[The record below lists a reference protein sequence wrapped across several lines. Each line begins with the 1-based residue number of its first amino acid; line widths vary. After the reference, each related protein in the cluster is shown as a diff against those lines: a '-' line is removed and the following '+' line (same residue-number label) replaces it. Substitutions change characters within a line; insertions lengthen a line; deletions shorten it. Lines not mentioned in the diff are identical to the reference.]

1 MAELRIHLGR
11 LFHNARTLVDMA
23 RDARVELIGVTKAV
37 SGDPKIASEFL
48 RAGIETLGDSRLGNL
63 AKMSALPG
71 KRMLLRLPALSEAR
85 ETVIAADASIVSHV
99 RTAARLSEC
108 ALEQGRRHQV
118 LLMVD
123 LGDLREGAFF
133 EEDIYSAAAGIL
145 ELPGVTLDGIAANFC
160 CLYGVRPSAENMA
173 TLDRIKVTIE
183 ELSGF
188 NLPVVSG
195 GNSSSLHM
203 LMQGTLPSFVNQ
215 LRVGD
220 TLLCGRET
228 AYGAE
233 VPGMYSNCF
242 ELRAEIIEINSKPTV
257 PVGEIGTNG
266 FGEAPAYKDRG
277 IRKRMICDLG
287 RQDVEFDQ
295 LISVDDTVSVIGG
308 SSDHLVL
315 DIEESDRDYQLGGTI
330 DFGLSYS
337 GILRAMSSE
346 YLTKHYIEA
355 PS

>member
-1 MAELRIHLGR
+1 MAELRIFLER
-11 LFHNARTLVDMA
+11 LFHNARTLVDMTQ
-23 RDARVELIGVTKAV
+23 DARVELVGVTKAV

-48 RAGIETLGDSRLGNL
+48 RAGIETLGDSRLRNL

-71 KRMLLRLPALSEAR
+71 KRMLLRLPAMSEAR
-85 ETVIAADASIVSHV
+85 DTAIAADVSIVSHV

-123 LGDLREGAFF
+123 LGDLREGVFF

-145 ELPGVTLDGIAANFC
+145 ELPGVTLAGIAANFC

-173 TLDRIKVTIE
+173 TLHRIKVTIE
-183 ELSGF
+183 ALSGVG
-188 NLPVVSG
+188 LPVVSG

-203 LMQGTLPSFVNQ
+203 LMEGSLPSFVNQ

-228 AYGAE
+228 AYGAP
-233 VPGMYSNCF
+233 VPGMFSNCF

-257 PVGEIGTNG
+257 PVGDIGTNG
-266 FGEAPAYKDRG
+266 FGEAPAFEDRG
-277 IRKRMICDLG
+277 IRKRMICNIG

-295 LISVDDTVSVIGG
+295 LTCSDKAVTIIGG

-315 DIEESDRDYQLGGTI
+315 DIDESAANYQLGDKV

-337 GILRAMSSE
+337 GILRAMSSN
-346 YLTKHYIEA
+346 YFTKRYIE
-355 PS
+355 PTQ